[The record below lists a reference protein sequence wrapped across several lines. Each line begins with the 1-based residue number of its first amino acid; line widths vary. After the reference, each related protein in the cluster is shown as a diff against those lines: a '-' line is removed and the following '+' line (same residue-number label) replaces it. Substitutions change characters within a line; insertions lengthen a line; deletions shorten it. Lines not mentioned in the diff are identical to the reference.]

1 VLARDINASALSDL
15 KLYNVDKLEPSDTI
29 PFSLSEIELFKDDK
43 LVLYEFNVSNTLNP
57 EIYNELFIFVVLSK
71 LVNPLT
77 FNEDN
82 IVVLLFNVVNPLT
95 FNDENNDVLL
105 FNVVKPLI
113 FNDEIN
119 VTLSFTN
126 NSFKFENP
134 LTFKFEYIVILSDV
148 ILFASMSFK
157 PVEDKPQQFI

>member
-43 LVLYEFNVSNTLNP
+43 LVLYEFNVSNTFKP
-57 EIYNELFIFVVLSK
+57 EIYNEPFIFVVLSK

-134 LTFKFEYIVILSDV
+134 LTFNFE
-148 ILFASMSFK
+148 
-157 PVEDKPQQFI
+157 

>member
-43 LVLYEFNVSNTLNP
+43 LVLYEFNVSNTFKP
-57 EIYNELFIFVVLSK
+57 EIYNEPFTFVVLSK

-82 IVVLLFNVVNPLT
+82 IVVLLF
-95 FNDENNDVLL
+95 E
-105 FNVVKPLI
+105 VVKPPI
-113 FNDEIN
+113 FHDVIN
-119 VTLSFTN
+119 VALSLTS
-126 NSFKFENP
+126 NSFKSENP
-134 LTFKFEYIVILSDV
+134 LTFKFENIVILSDV
-148 ILFASMSFK
+148 IDRKS
-157 PVEDKPQQFI
+157 VV